1 MLCTSNTNQLQCIV
15 HTYIV
20 SILLKIVVLA
30 SMHTKYEVKP
40 ELNKIRKNEK
50 KIASN

>member
-15 HTYIV
+15 HTYIHTYIV

-30 SMHTKYEVKP
+30 SMHTKYE
-40 ELNKIRKNEK
+40 R
-50 KIASN
+50 